1 MLVKKILVSL
11 SVLALLGGT
20 PAILNAADAD
30 NVLNKRQIFKTGKG
44 AAAGQ
49 TAAGSGGAAGGGAG
63 AAAGGALGGIAAGT
77 VVAGVVVAAA
87 VAVAV
92 AAVTDETNTTTTT
105 TTTATCL
112 ECSSFGPARAN
123 GGPTGTGGAGAA
135 P

>member
-1 MLVKKILVSL
+1 MLVKKFLVSM

-20 PAILNAADAD
+20 PALVNAADAD
-30 NVLNKRQIFKTGKG
+30 SSLNKRQIFKTGKG
-44 AAAGQ
+44 VAAGQ
-49 TAAGSGGAAGGGAG
+49 SSASGGAAGGGA
-63 AAAGGALGGIAAGT
+63 ASGGAFGGIAAGT
-77 VVAGVVVAAA
+77 VAAGVAVAAA

-92 AAVTDETNTTTTT
+92 AAVTDDTNTTTTT

-123 GGPTGTGGAGAA
+123 GGPTGTGGGGAA

>member
-49 TAAGSGGAAGGGAG
+49 TAAGSGAAGGGAG

-123 GGPTGTGGAGAA
+123 GGPTGTGGGGAA